1 MKLEYRNG
9 LLFTSIEIKHR
20 KKSKIIDNI
29 VIDTGAAETIIS
41 PDAVY
46 DIGIYAEQNDRLV
59 QYYGV
64 GGSTHNAFVKNIDQI
79 KVDVINVKNV
89 SIDFGIIDTKG
100 NINGLIG
107 LDILMKI
114 GAIIN
119 LKNLTISWI

>member
-46 DIGIYAEQNDRLV
+46 DMVFMLNKMI
-59 QYYGV
+59 
-64 GGSTHNAFVKNIDQI
+64 SC
-79 KVDVINVKNV
+79 
-89 SIDFGIIDTKG
+89 SI
-100 NINGLIG
+100 L
-107 LDILMKI
+107 
-114 GAIIN
+114 
-119 LKNLTISWI
+119 WC